1 MTTKIKLD
9 KIALVAILT
18 IFLVV
23 ELNTTYKAAKIV
35 PQKNIT
41 VGFEKHNNGTK
52 YNRSAQE
59 KDWDVVWSKES
70 WMDNYALITD
80 SQAHSGNKALQ
91 ITHRPDAR
99 TGGNALWEIPPEKEY
114 YLSYWV
120 KFAEDFDFEGT
131 EYGTGK
137 LPGLGGAGGLC
148 VGGTNGFQPCNGNNG
163 FSARYFWRE
172 DGRAVLNL
180 KHMDIPT
187 SNKWTPDLRLADKLG
202 NDKYFQPGQWHNMTQ
217 RVKINDGNQANGEVD
232 VWMDGEQ
239 VLSVKGY
246 RFVNNNKSIDN
257 LYFNTFHGGSED
269 ARWWP
274 DHEVYSYWDDFIVS
288 TNASDVGL

>member
-1 MTTKIKLD
+1 MIRLKLHH
-9 KIALVAILT
+9 T
-18 IFLVV
+18 IFVVIFTAFLVGGISIAN
-23 ELNTTYKAAKIV
+23 EASTILL
-35 PQKNIT
+35 QKKIT
-41 VGFEKHNNGTK
+41 VGFENHEDGTK
-52 YNRSAQE
+52 YNQFAQE
-59 KDWDVVWSKES
+59 KDWDVVWSKEN
-70 WMDNYALITD
+70 WMDNYAFITA
-80 SQAHSGNKALQ
+80 SQAHSGNKSLR

-99 TGGNALWEIPPEKEY
+99 TGGNALWQLPEAKEY

-120 KFAEDFDFEGT
+120 KFADDFDFDGT
-131 EYGTGK
+131 EYATGK

-148 VGGTNGFQPCNGNNG
+148 VGGTNGFQPCTGDNG

-187 SNKWTPDLRLADKLG
+187 SNKWTPDLRLVDSDG
-202 NDKYFQPGQWHNMTQ
+202 NDKYFIPGQWHHLIQ
-217 RVKINDGNQANGEVD
+217 RVRINDGNQANGEVE

-239 VLSVKGY
+239 VLSVEGY
-246 RFVNNNKSIDN
+246 RFVNNNRGIDN

-274 DHEVYSYWDDFIVS
+274 DHTVYSYWDDFVVS
-288 TNASDVGL
+288 TNPADVGL